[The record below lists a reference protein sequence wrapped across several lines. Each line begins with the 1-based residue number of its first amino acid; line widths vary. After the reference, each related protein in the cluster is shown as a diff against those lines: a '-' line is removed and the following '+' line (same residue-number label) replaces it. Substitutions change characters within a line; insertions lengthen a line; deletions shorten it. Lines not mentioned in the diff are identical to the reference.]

1 MGFFQDL
8 KQDLSQTVTDNM
20 SEDME
25 LEGDELALSTDAA
38 PISSEDL
45 FGQPENEEFKDLEAM
60 LEEEVAALGMTDDA
74 GAIQTEETVSVDMV
88 MDGNIQ
94 AFLNAYLSA
103 ASKGELENNG

>member
-45 FGQPENEEFKDLEAM
+45 FGQPENEDP
-60 LEEEVAALGMTDDA
+60 
-74 GAIQTEETVSVDMV
+74 
-88 MDGNIQ
+88 
-94 AFLNAYLSA
+94 
-103 ASKGELENNG
+103 